1 MIKIIR
7 NDERYN
13 FQGDWL
19 NTFWHFSFDHY
30 FDPEN
35 VSFGYLRVFN
45 DDVVNAKSGFPYHDH
60 ANMEIVTYVLE
71 GQLSHKDSLGN
82 LGTINAGEVQRMS
95 AGKGIMHSEFNDS
108 KEKVHLLQIWLQPNQ
123 FDLQP
128 SWEQKQFT
136 KQQRTNNLL
145 QIVSPKKENN
155 ALFINQNAQFFV
167 SFLEKGKSLS
177 QKAKDSDYL
186 FVISGEIELNGNA
199 LVSGDQARM
208 ENEKQI
214 NISALKD
221 SELIL
226 IQME

>member
-1 MIKIIR
+1 MMKIIR
-7 NDERYN
+7 NEERYN

-45 DDVVNAKSGFPYHDH
+45 DDIVNAKSGFPYHDH

-71 GQLSHKDSLGN
+71 GVLSHKDSLGN

-108 KEKVHLLQIWLQPNQ
+108 NQKVHLLQIWLQPNA

-128 SWEQKQFT
+128 SWEQKQFS
-136 KQQRTNNLL
+136 KLQRTNNFLK
-145 QIVSPKKENN
+145 IVSPNGENN
-155 ALFINQNAQFFV
+155 SLSINQNAEFFV
-167 SFLEKGKSLS
+167 SFLEAGKSLF
-177 QKAKDSDYL
+177 QKAKEFDYL
-186 FVISGEIELNGNA
+186 FLISGEIEINGNT
-199 LVSGDQARM
+199 LHLGDQAKM
-208 ENEKQI
+208 ENEKEI
-214 NISALKD
+214 KIFAKKD

-226 IQME
+226 IQMQ